1 LPPKELL
8 VIIDPFS
15 SNPFFLNEVFPHI
28 EIQKS
33 NDFESFQLPKVK
45 IKNVNC

>member
-15 SNPFFLNEVFPHI
+15 SNPFFLNEVFPQI
-28 EIQKS
+28 EIQKW
-33 NDFESFQLPKVK
+33 NDFEGFQLPKVRIK
-45 IKNVNC
+45 IINC